1 MVTLFVADMN
11 DTEDKAIQF
20 RIQEK
25 ISPSDLR
32 IIDYKMARYA
42 VVQLPSGTEIMISI
56 GATMVKFLKKGFLG
70 YVMPKTILSKEI
82 ADWDNRFLSHSAILR
97 EGAKLNLL
105 TGLIIKI
112 SGVKSEDE
120 ISQAIEHG
128 NAIGEGMQFHMLSR

>member
-1 MVTLFVADMN
+1 
-11 DTEDKAIQF
+11 
-20 RIQEK
+20 
-25 ISPSDLR
+25 
-32 IIDYKMARYA
+32 
-42 VVQLPSGTEIMISI
+42 
-56 GATMVKFLKKGFLG
+56 MVKFLKKGFLG